1 MSAYLQRDVRL
12 WRAYSSTSS
21 QSAVGSRTIR
31 VHHLREAACLIGSDL
46 HTMHHQKFRKSVS
59 CLFGSWG
66 LRAPGRVSVPAP
78 SARTC
83 TVGTSTSISYI
94 RAHRRLRSSDSER
107 FGFGTRSSSMG
118 VVPPTALKRLGYV
131 VWLLCWLVSYYK

>member
-78 SARTC
+78 SAHTRTGGSAAELAPRSAPRPHSA
-83 TVGTSTSISYI
+83 TLLFALPTQTGQYRLSEPMPTLTSNTTPGALAFLCDARI
-94 RAHRRLRSSDSER
+94 RH
-107 FGFGTRSSSMG
+107 
-118 VVPPTALKRLGYV
+118 
-131 VWLLCWLVSYYK
+131 